1 MTGAGFA
8 ARTKLVLSA
17 WECGALLAALFAG
30 TTWAIIVLLG
40 EDALPGAVGG
50 AVGGLIGVYLGT
62 RDATPTEER
71 RAVATALRE
80 HHDPGCR
87 YREATTRQA
96 RVLLATGPADR
107 WLPFV
112 LLVGMAV
119 ACVAAAIVRDDFLT
133 ALPAL
138 LLVVVGGITLLVRRR
153 AEAMAD
159 RWLADPPPVPEGHP

>member
-1 MTGAGFA
+1 MTGGGFA
-8 ARTKLVLSA
+8 ARARLVLSA
-17 WECGALLAALFAG
+17 WERGALLAALFAG

-50 AVGGLIGVYLGT
+50 GVGGLIGVYLGT
-62 RDATPTEER
+62 RDATPAEER

-80 HHDPGCR
+80 HQDPGPR

-96 RVLLATGPADR
+96 RVLLATRPADR
-107 WLPFV
+107 WLPLG

-119 ACVAAAIVRDDFLT
+119 ACVIAAIVRDDPPT
-133 ALPAL
+133 ALPAV

-153 AEAMAD
+153 TEAMAD
-159 RWLADPPPVPEGHP
+159 RWLADPPPDREDLP